1 MKREVGGTGSA
12 KTGEDEEQETCA
24 DKKFFWESGP
34 KTEEV
39 QKCTGQKCTKH
50 QLVLLT
56 ILNVLG
62 PKKAN
67 NS

>member
-1 MKREVGGTGSA
+1 MPPPDLPSHNEHGATWGQGKDPTNQRGGG
-12 KTGEDEEQETCA
+12 G
-24 DKKFFWESGP
+24 G
-34 KTEEV
+34 EEV

-56 ILNVLG
+56 ILNVVG
-62 PKKAN
+62 PKKVN

>member
-34 KTEEV
+34 KTR
-39 QKCTGQKCTKH
+39 
-50 QLVLLT
+50 
-56 ILNVLG
+56 
-62 PKKAN
+62 
-67 NS
+67 